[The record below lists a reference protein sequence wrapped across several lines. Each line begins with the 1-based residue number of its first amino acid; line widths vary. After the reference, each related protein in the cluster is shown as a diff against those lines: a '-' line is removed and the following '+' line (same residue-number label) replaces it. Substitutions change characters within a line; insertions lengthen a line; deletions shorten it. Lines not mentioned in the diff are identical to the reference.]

1 MRAGQHLVRKRRVG
15 RPETK
20 ELSLALLKKGI
31 ARVLTG
37 RTGTW
42 WFDMWGGWFDA
53 PEYREL
59 LQKAEGWIGDQST
72 GVDAGGNGRAGGR
85 PRLRLLRRGRSRCSM
100 I

>member
-1 MRAGQHLVRKRRVG
+1 MG

-72 GVDAGGNGRAGGR
+72 GLMRAETAVLVDDR
-85 PRLRLLRRGRSRCSM
+85 RLRLLRRGRSRCSM